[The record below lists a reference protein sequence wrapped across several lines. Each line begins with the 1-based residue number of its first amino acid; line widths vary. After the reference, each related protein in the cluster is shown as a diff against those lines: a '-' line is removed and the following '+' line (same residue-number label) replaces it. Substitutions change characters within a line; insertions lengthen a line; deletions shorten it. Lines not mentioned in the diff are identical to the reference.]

1 MQIDFSIVSENLA
14 RTYGDV
20 ITPHLLGGA
29 AARGIVKITMVTTG
43 TMAATYAR
51 P

>member
-20 ITPHLLGGA
+20 ITPHLLGGGN
-29 AARGIVKITMVTTG
+29 GIHFRRVFFEFLCPFLTH
-43 TMAATYAR
+43 
-51 P
+51 

>member
-20 ITPHLLGGA
+20 ITPHPLGG
-29 AARGIVKITMVTTG
+29 GC
-43 TMAATYAR
+43 R
-51 P
+51 PGDC